1 MLVELART
9 VEKLQTERTR
19 LLAILESAGEAQRRV
34 PVYDEGWNLY
44 DLISHIAS
52 AEKENVRFLR
62 QVLAEDGARHVPRE
76 RVFSLDEWNAQA
88 VGKRAGL
95 SWEQRMAELAEVRR
109 NTLAAVESVTAEQ
122 LTHSGTHAVWG
133 EKSVEALLKIVYLH
147 DIMHRNDV
155 ARKLST

>member
-1 MLVELART
+1 MLAELART
-9 VEKLQTERTR
+9 ADKLQTERTR
-19 LLAILESAGEAQRRV
+19 LLAILESADEAQRCA
-34 PVYDEGWNLY
+34 PLYDEGWNLY
-44 DLISHIAS
+44 DLISHLAS

-62 QVLAEDGARHVPRE
+62 RVLVEDGARHVPRE
-76 RVFSLDEWNAQA
+76 RVFSLDEWNAQT

-109 NTLAAVESVTAEQ
+109 NTLEAVESVTAEQ